1 MLSTAPNEMLTKSK
15 SVTDIQ
21 QTEAATGNEF
31 GAEFYGD
38 ALSRV
43 HDTAFTAMPLAAAST
58 AIDLLPQP
66 SGGSLIVDLGCGSG
80 AASRSFIEA
89 GYKVHGIDISEPMI
103 NLARRSVPEASFE
116 VGSIFDAHLP
126 TALGVVA
133 IGEIFNYATA
143 NRSPKSL
150 ADMFDKITES
160 LEPGGL
166 FLFDVAGPGRSRVT
180 AQTQVHDTDDWTM
193 WFHSEEDLERSLL
206 TRKITTFSRDEANV
220 YSRSDELHLLRLWQ
234 DDDIAAQLDRS
245 GLRGTKLP
253 GYRGFPAT
261 PGWSM
266 WLARKPA

>member
-1 MLSTAPNEMLTKSK
+1 MNPTKSQVK
-15 SVTDIQ
+15 KPGRL
-21 QTEAATGNEF
+21 APANEL
-31 GAEFYGD
+31 ANEFYGD

-43 HDTAFTAMPLAAAST
+43 HDTAFTAIPRAAAAT

-66 SGGSLIVDLGCGSG
+66 SGDSLIVDLGCGSG

-89 GYKVHGIDISEPMI
+89 GFRVHGIDISEPMI
-103 NLARRSVPEASFE
+103 NLARKAVPEADFE
-116 VGSIFDAHLP
+116 VGSIFDVELP
-126 TALGVVA
+126 QALGVVA
-133 IGEIFNYATA
+133 IGELFNYATA

-150 ADMFDKITES
+150 GDMFDKISDS

-180 AQTQVHDTDDWTM
+180 SQTQVHDTDDWTM
-193 WFHSEEDLERSLL
+193 WFHSEEDDEKALL
-206 TRKITTFSRDEANV
+206 TRKITTFTRDDEAS
-220 YSRSDELHLLRLWQ
+220 YTRSDELHLLRLWQ
-234 DDDIAAQLDRS
+234 DADIAQQLDQS

-253 GYRGFPAT
+253 GYRGFPAA